1 MEVEVKKIESIKSLR
16 DVLEKNENVEDIN
29 KEIVIRRDI
38 ESENE

>member
-16 DVLEKNENVEDIN
+16 DVLEKNENEEDIN